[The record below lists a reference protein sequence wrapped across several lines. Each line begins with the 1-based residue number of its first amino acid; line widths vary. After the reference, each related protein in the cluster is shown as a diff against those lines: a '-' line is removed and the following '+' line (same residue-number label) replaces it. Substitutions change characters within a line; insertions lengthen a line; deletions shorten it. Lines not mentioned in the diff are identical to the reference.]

1 MLFYLQTPENK
12 DFIRKQGVSI
22 DTTHKEI
29 GGNEMAKYHGESE
42 IGEIIGGIIGG
53 IVEEIV
59 IETVDDI
66 FGELFD

>member
-1 MLFYLQTPENK
+1 
-12 DFIRKQGVSI
+12 
-22 DTTHKEI
+22 
-29 GGNEMAKYHGESE
+29 MAKYHGESE

-53 IVEEIV
+53 IGEEIV

>member
-1 MLFYLQTPENK
+1 
-12 DFIRKQGVSI
+12 
-22 DTTHKEI
+22 
-29 GGNEMAKYHGESE
+29 MANYHGESE
-42 IGEIIGGIIGG
+42 IGEIIGG

>member
-1 MLFYLQTPENK
+1 
-12 DFIRKQGVSI
+12 
-22 DTTHKEI
+22 
-29 GGNEMAKYHGESE
+29 MANYHGETE

-66 FGELFD
+66 FGELID

>member
-1 MLFYLQTPENK
+1 
-12 DFIRKQGVSI
+12 
-22 DTTHKEI
+22 
-29 GGNEMAKYHGESE
+29 MAKYHGESE

-66 FGELFD
+66 FGELID